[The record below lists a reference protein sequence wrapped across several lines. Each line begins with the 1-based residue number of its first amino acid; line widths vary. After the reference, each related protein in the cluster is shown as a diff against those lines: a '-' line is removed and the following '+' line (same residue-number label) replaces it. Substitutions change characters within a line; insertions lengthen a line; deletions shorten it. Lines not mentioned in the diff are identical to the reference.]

1 MNEAVLMI
9 ITAPNIEELMID
21 LLLEQPDISGFTS
34 HIVNAHGAGAIEL
47 SMQEQVSGRQQKVQ
61 FMVYGTQSALQAFY
75 WTHQIQVSAFRR
87 TLHSCCLQ
95 LISPTAHRE
104 AETAKAHRG

>member
-34 HIVNAHGAGAIEL
+34 HLVNAHGGGTSQL
-47 SMQEQVSGRQQKVQ
+47 SMLEQVSGRQQKVQ
-61 FMVYGTQSALQAFY
+61 FMVYGTQQALEGLIKLIK
-75 WTHQIQVSAFRR
+75 T
-87 TLHSCCLQ
+87 TLSHSGTRY
-95 LISPTAHRE
+95 IMIPVTDS
-104 AETAKAHRG
+104 GII

>member
-61 FMVYGTQSALQAFY
+61 FMVYGTQSALQAF
-75 WTHQIQVSAFRR
+75 IG
-87 TLHSCCLQ
+87 
-95 LISPTAHRE
+95 LIKAKLESPTAHRE

>member
-21 LLLEQPDISGFTS
+21 LLLEQPDVSGFTS
-34 HIVNAHGAGAIEL
+34 HIVNAHGAGGIQL

-61 FMVYGTQSALQAFY
+61 FMVYGTQSALQAFVGLIKA
-75 WTHQIQVSAFRR
+75 Q
-87 TLHSCCLQ
+87 LEHSGTRYIL
-95 LISPTAHRE
+95 LPAIDS
-104 AETAKAHRG
+104 GVI

>member
-21 LLLEQPDISGFTS
+21 LLLEQPEISGFTS
-34 HIVNAHGAGAIEL
+34 HIVNAHGSRVTHL

-61 FMVYGTQSALQAFY
+61 FMVYGTQRALQ
-75 WTHQIQVSAFRR
+75 
-87 TLHSCCLQ
+87 TLIGLLKTTLENSDTRYILQ
-95 LISPTAHRE
+95 PASESGVI
-104 AETAKAHRG
+104 

>member
-34 HIVNAHGAGAIEL
+34 HIVNAHGAGENPL

-61 FMVYGTQSALQAFY
+61 FMVYGTQSALQTLIELLKTTIANSG
-75 WTHQIQVSAFRR
+75 TR
-87 TLHSCCLQ
+87 TILMPALESGM
-95 LISPTAHRE
+95 I
-104 AETAKAHRG
+104 

>member
-1 MNEAVLMI
+1 MNEAVLMM

-34 HIVNAHGAGAIEL
+34 HIVNAHGAGGNQL

-61 FMVYGTQSALQAFY
+61 FMVYGSQQALEG
-75 WTHQIQVSAFRR
+75 
-87 TLHSCCLQ
+87 
-95 LISPTAHRE
+95 LISLIKTTLSHTGTRYIILPVTE
-104 AETAKAHRG
+104 SGVV